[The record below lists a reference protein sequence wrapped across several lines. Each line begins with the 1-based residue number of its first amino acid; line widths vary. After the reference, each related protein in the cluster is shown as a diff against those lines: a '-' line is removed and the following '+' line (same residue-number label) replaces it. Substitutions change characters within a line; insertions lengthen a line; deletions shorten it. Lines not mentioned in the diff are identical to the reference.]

1 LLINLMNLSAKLA
14 TMFLLVVALGTIG
27 TTATAFAQSEVETLE
42 QSESNTDVIDQSTA
56 EVGAEEEDG
65 ENDVEE
71 ESDAEE
77 SDAED
82 GAKEE
87 DGEEESEIDEDIQ
100 AAIEIADE
108 AVHEAFPPEEGE
120 GVSEVDVLFHQG
132 LCAVGISTE
141 ALDEL
146 GGCEVLPP
154 FGED

>member
-1 LLINLMNLSAKLA
+1 MNLSVKLA
-14 TMFLLVVALGTIG
+14 TMFLIVVALGTIG
-27 TTATAFAQSEVETLE
+27 TTATAFAQSEEEILE
-42 QSESNTDVIDQSTA
+42 QRESNTDVIVQST
-56 EVGAEEEDG
+56 EED
-65 ENDVEE
+65 DVEE
-71 ESDAEE
+71 EDAEDG
-77 SDAED
+77 DAED

-87 DGEEESEIDEDIQ
+87 DGEEEPEIDEEQQ

-120 GVSEVDVLFHQG
+120 EVSEEDVLFHQG

-154 FGED
+154 FGEDE

>member
-1 LLINLMNLSAKLA
+1 MNLSAKLA

-71 ESDAEE
+71 ESDAE
-77 SDAED
+77 D

-108 AVHEAFPPEEGE
+108 AVHEAFPPEEGQE
-120 GVSEVDVLFHQG
+120 VSEEDVLFHQG

-154 FGED
+154 FGEDE

>member
-1 LLINLMNLSAKLA
+1 MNLSAKLA
-14 TMFLLVVALGTIG
+14 TMFLVVVALGTIG
-27 TTATAFAQSEVETLE
+27 TTAIAFAQSEEEILE
-42 QSESNTDVIDQSTA
+42 QRESNTDVTVQST
-56 EVGAEEEDG
+56 EEEGVEEEDG

-71 ESDAEE
+71 
-77 SDAED
+77 D
-82 GAKEE
+82 GKEE
-87 DGEEESEIDEDIQ
+87 DGEEEPEIDEEQQ

-120 GVSEVDVLFHQG
+120 EVSEEDVLFHQG

-154 FGED
+154 FGEDE

>member
-1 LLINLMNLSAKLA
+1 MNLSAKLA
-14 TMFLLVVALGTIG
+14 TIFLIVVALGTIG
-27 TTATAFAQSEVETLE
+27 TTATAFAQSEEEILE
-42 QSESNTDVIDQSTA
+42 QRESNTDVIVQST
-56 EVGAEEEDG
+56 EEDDVEEEDG

-71 ESDAEE
+71 EDAEDG
-77 SDAED
+77 DAED
-82 GAKEE
+82 GAQEE
-87 DGEEESEIDEDIQ
+87 NGQEGPEIDEDLQ

-120 GVSEVDVLFHQG
+120 EVSEEDVLFHQG

-154 FGED
+154 FGEDD

>member
-1 LLINLMNLSAKLA
+1 MNLSAKLA
-14 TMFLLVVALGTIG
+14 TMFLVVVALGTIG
-27 TTATAFAQSEVETLE
+27 TTAIAFAQSEEEILE
-42 QSESNTDVIDQSTA
+42 QRESNTDVTVQST
-56 EVGAEEEDG
+56 EEEGVEEEDG

-71 ESDAEE
+71 ESDAE
-77 SDAED
+77 D
-82 GAKEE
+82 GAREE
-87 DGEEESEIDEDIQ
+87 DGEEEPEIDEDIQ

-108 AVHEAFPPEEGE
+108 AVHQAFPPEEGQE
-120 GVSEVDVLFHQG
+120 VSEEDVLFHQG

>member
-1 LLINLMNLSAKLA
+1 MNLSAKLA
-14 TMFLLVVALGTIG
+14 TIFLIVVALGTIG
-27 TTATAFAQSEVETLE
+27 TTATAFAQSEEEILE
-42 QSESNTDVIDQSTA
+42 QRESNTDVIVQST
-56 EVGAEEEDG
+56 EEDDVEEEDG
-65 ENDVEE
+65 ENDVEAE
-71 ESDAEE
+71 DAEDG
-77 SDAED
+77 DAED
-82 GAKEE
+82 GAQEE
-87 DGEEESEIDEDIQ
+87 NGQEGPEIDEDLQ

-120 GVSEVDVLFHQG
+120 EVSEEDVLFHQG